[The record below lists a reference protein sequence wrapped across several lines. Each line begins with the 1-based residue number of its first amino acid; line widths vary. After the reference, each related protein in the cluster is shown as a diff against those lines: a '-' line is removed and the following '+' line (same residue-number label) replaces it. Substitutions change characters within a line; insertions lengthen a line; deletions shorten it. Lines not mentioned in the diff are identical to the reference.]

1 MKCPLG
7 LRPQA
12 CGLQSVALRDMAG
25 TGRGRD
31 WRRQPLCSADLVYG
45 RRLWGDGCG
54 WKNRGK
60 VIIDYGSLMIWR
72 KRRDSRYETRDTPG
86 RQAGGRVARR
96 WSLGTALQD
105 DVSEAVVGAEPVFL
119 RLVALLVD
127 GVRLEVQLP
136 IARGVCLNIPLQA
149 IPLAHD
155 QYLRFAGSAPGRV
168 ACSRGSPGARRCP

>member
-1 MKCPLG
+1 MAEEA
-7 LRPQA
+7 RFEI
-12 CGLQSVALRDMAG
+12 RNTRHAG
-25 TGRGRD
+25 T
-31 WRRQPLCSADLVYG
+31 AG
-45 RRLWGDGCG
+45 RR
-54 WKNRGK
+54 
-60 VIIDYGSLMIWR
+60 
-72 KRRDSRYETRDTPG
+72 P
-86 RQAGGRVARR
+86 RR

-105 DVSEAVVGAEPVFL
+105 DVFEAVVGAEPAFL